1 MKLTLI
7 EITNLKRLKAVRLE
21 PSDKGLTVIGGRNG
35 QGKTS
40 VLDGI
45 AYALG
50 GEKFRPTS
58 LKRDGAIAETKI
70 HIETDDGIVIERKGK
85 NASLSVYDSTG
96 TKRGQQL
103 IDTLISKL
111 AIDLPKFLNSSDKDK
126 ADILLQILGIGD
138 KLDQF
143 DRDIKAKFD
152 TRTSVGRE
160 ADRKQKAAD
169 DMPYHEDVPEEP
181 VSVKKLIEQQQEIL
195 ARNGI
200 KEEHRRELEANKS
213 ERVRLV
219 KEYDRLVSE
228 VERLKE
234 QIKHI
239 EKKIDDASSEDFTL
253 ESTTALEEQ
262 IAKHEETNRKIAEN
276 KAKTERE
283 NEAADLH
290 DQYDALTEEIEK
302 LRADRLALL
311 RDADLPFPGL
321 SVNDEGCLTLN
332 GKAWD
337 CMSGSQQM
345 IVGTAIASRLNPS
358 CRFVLLDKLEQLDLE
373 TLEDFDKWLVENDL
387 QALATRVS
395 TNSDG
400 ECSLVIEDGEV
411 KEDGERV
418 ETIPLAKK
426 PAPKKPAAEKDS
438 LGDEDYD

>member
-143 DRDIKAKFD
+143 DREIKAKFD
-152 TRTSVGRE
+152 TRTAVGRQ
-160 ADRKQKAAD
+160 ADQKQKAAN

-181 VSVKKLIEQQQEIL
+181 VSVKKLIDEQQAIL

-253 ESTTALEEQ
+253 ESTAALEEQ
-262 IAKHEETNRKIAEN
+262 IAKHEETNRKVAEN

-411 KEDGERV
+411 IDV
-418 ETIPLAKK
+418 ESRIIPLAKK
-426 PAPKKPAAEKDS
+426 PAPKKPAAEKSS
-438 LGDEDYD
+438 LGDDDYD